1 MPREFESELGFWGLL
16 ECLSDCCA
24 LAGSCGNGSSARRIE
39 QLMLKYQF
47 KPVFPDCYGLYVSVP
62 ILIYKKYIYIQYYYI
77 YFGNFRA
84 CWWTKVKLSLS
95 LSLFDYWIDMSA
107 HRAWLIWAW
116 FWFKVFD
123 FCFSIFDL
131 SACQVRMPR
140 RIIWHLTSI

>member
-62 ILIYKKYIYIQYYYI
+62 ILIYKKYIYVHI
-77 YFGNFRA
+77 YNIIIYTLGIFGR
-84 CWWTKVKLSLS
+84 VGE
-95 LSLFDYWIDMSA
+95 
-107 HRAWLIWAW
+107 
-116 FWFKVFD
+116 
-123 FCFSIFDL
+123 
-131 SACQVRMPR
+131 
-140 RIIWHLTSI
+140 